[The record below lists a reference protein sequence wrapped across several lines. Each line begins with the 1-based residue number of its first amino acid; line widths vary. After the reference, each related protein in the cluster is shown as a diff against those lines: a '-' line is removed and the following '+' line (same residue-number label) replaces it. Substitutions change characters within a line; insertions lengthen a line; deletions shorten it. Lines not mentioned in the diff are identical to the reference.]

1 LSIYDDGIGFN
12 TKRTK
17 NGIGLHNIEYRAAEC
32 KGSMSIKSVQ
42 GEGTLLVVKV
52 PIDQKINLQNNDN

>member
-1 LSIYDDGIGFN
+1 
-12 TKRTK
+12 
-17 NGIGLHNIEYRAAEC
+17 
-32 KGSMSIKSVQ
+32 MSIKSVQ